1 VCVIHCVILAHN
13 CFCNKLTNIVY
24 IYRFRKNIE
33 METNN
38 IKSGEICIVQKRWKD
53 VICKRELFFLF
64 IPKSYKLVFPL
75 FLFILIILIS
85 LSFLVT
91 NMCENVTFQFPTV
104 DQTENMYSYYKV
116 PFLLLLVC
124 GVATAVSSMRDLQY
138 VHSE

>member
-1 VCVIHCVILAHN
+1 
-13 CFCNKLTNIVY
+13 
-24 IYRFRKNIE
+24 

-38 IKSGEICIVQKRWKD
+38 IKSGEICVVQKRWKD